1 MSWLDDPERRRLLVQ
16 EEEETG
22 YRFSG
27 RANWMGDGRW
37 LSRRIK
43 RPVATWKVNLLML
56 LSLYPT
62 AMLVAPLLQRLLPD
76 ASKASLM
83 LLSNAAC
90 VATTSWLLVPAMSRA
105 YRPWLEGE
113 TSRQQTW
120 LWLASLLLW
129 ITLLWWGFSSLSPQ
143 QVTLKP

>member
-27 RANWMGDGRW
+27 RANWMGYGRW

-56 LSLYPT
+56 LS
-62 AMLVAPLLQRLLPD
+62 
-76 ASKASLM
+76 
-83 LLSNAAC
+83 NAAC
-90 VATTSWLLVPAMSRA
+90 VAATSWLLVPAMSRA

-120 LWLASLLLW
+120 RWLASLLLW
-129 ITLLWWGFSSLSPQ
+129 VTVLWWGFSSLSPP